1 MGAIWDKVTDSYA
14 GLKSS
19 VHVLFMTRCL
29 SPLQTPVDTKDLVPA
44 PNIDHLLSNIGRT
57 ALLGEASGE
66 GPPTTAQIHPIT
78 TCTEL
83 LTACAD
89 QSRFILRPNWPIS
102 DCQ

>member
-66 GPPTTAQIHPIT
+66 DPPTTAQMHLSQPA
-78 TCTEL
+78 L
-83 LTACAD
+83 
-89 QSRFILRPNWPIS
+89 SY
-102 DCQ
+102 